1 MTSLHRILFNS
12 PYHFLVDLVVI
23 WCVLFFAYT
32 FVFEDLPNLSF
43 MDKSVIWKAGVHL
56 AELVSFILIL
66 FVKKVGIL
74 IYIIAELMMLCFQ
87 IFTEQE
93 ETSLYIWFFCNLVE
107 EDDSLE
113 KICSRIWSSQHYS
126 KPVVRYLNI
135 SKKSTSCVYI

>member
-93 ETSLYIWFFCNLVE
+93 ETSLYIFVIVFIVTNLLLFLLFLLKKNGKSAWYVLFRNAL
-107 EDDSLE
+107 DD
-113 KICSRIWSSQHYS
+113 RW
-126 KPVVRYLNI
+126 PM
-135 SKKSTSCVYI
+135 